1 MATRH
6 ELVELLSGVDFAI
19 PALPATDLPLEPVAY
34 FASGCQRGE
43 VTGFADI
50 GHDVGVVADR
60 CNEHV
65 VRELLDLAGTDVQVF
80 CDSGAFSEVTK
91 SYPFEVKQAMTDADW
106 QRVLGLYK
114 RLGAVL
120 GDQFSVVAPDR
131 VGDQEVTLERLRRY
145 AGELRAI
152 DEFGVRILIP
162 VQRGALSQAD
172 FYRQACDIVGFEM
185 IPALPCKK
193 AATSPGEARE
203 FVKEVK
209 PMNLHL
215 LGLGVRNRKVAAY
228 LQGIKDE
235 LGDCLVTMDSCVIA
249 AHAAKTGGP
258 GNGPRR
264 LAVARCLVAS
274 LVDAGRIA
282 AGVATRKRAG
292 ILLAFGQ
299 DLLNVRGTQLRMFA
313 REKRRR

>member
-1 MATRH
+1 MATRN

-19 PALPATDLPLEPVAY
+19 PALPETDLPLEPVAY

-43 VTGFADI
+43 VTGFGDI

-106 QRVLGLYK
+106 QRVLGLYR

-120 GDQFSVVAPDR
+120 GDQLSVVAPDR

-145 AGELRAI
+145 ADELRAI
-152 DEFGVRILIP
+152 DELGVRILIP

-172 FYRQACDIVGFEM
+172 FYRQACEIVGLEM
-185 IPALPCKK
+185 TPALPCKK
-193 AATSPGEARE
+193 AATSPDEAKA
-203 FVKEVK
+203 FVREVK
-209 PMNLHL
+209 PFNLHL
-215 LGLGVRNRKVAAY
+215 LGLGVRNRQAVAY
-228 LQGIKDE
+228 LQAIKDE
-235 LGDCLVTMDSCVIA
+235 LGEDCMVTMDSCVIA

-264 LAVARCLVAS
+264 LAVARNLVGS

-282 AGVATRKRAG
+282 ADVATRKRAG

-299 DLLNVRGTQLRMFA
+299 ELLNVRGTQLALFA
-313 REKRRR
+313 GEGS